1 MRVYRKVRSTRKGTQ
16 RNPRHESLTVSIVHQ
31 QHDAEGH
38 GHLIAYFR
46 RNQKNL
52 LHPMVWKRLQLT
64 VIIIVI
70 SILQNDFSVFF
81 RFELTFKFSISL
93 ANVNISFVPHTL
105 MASASF
111 NFSSNLRKEKERVV
125 VM

>member
-1 MRVYRKVRSTRKGTQ
+1 
-16 RNPRHESLTVSIVHQ
+16 
-31 QHDAEGH
+31 
-38 GHLIAYFR
+38 
-46 RNQKNL
+46 
-52 LHPMVWKRLQLT
+52 MVWKHLQLT

-125 VM
+125 VV